1 MGREGRLAGAA
12 AGAARILAEYALCDA
27 CLGRMYAR
35 RLGLRSQERLGGR
48 LRAAARGAGWRGRAP
63 RGGDAPAGAS
73 RCYICRGLLASLGP
87 YAERMAGRAA
97 AYEFSTAM
105 VGVTP
110 RPSMAERD
118 DEVRSRFGLAG
129 APPLRAALSA
139 ALSSA
144 LEGAAA
150 CRIDRSRPD
159 LVLTVNLREDSVEAR
174 SRTVVVRGRYTKSAR
189 GLPQKQG
196 PCGRCAG
203 RGCGEC
209 GFAGIR
215 RGGRA
220 SVESALSG
228 FLCGALGARRARMTW
243 VGGEGMDSLVSGPG
257 RPFYASIADP
267 ARRGAALPRHAD
279 LGPVAV
285 ACLEEAESV
294 PSAPVQFSTVLEM
307 SLRVDRPVSDAEIGS
322 VASAM
327 GAGSAAVYGGAGG
340 GRSERALGP
349 AECRRESPDSFAL
362 RVEAEGGVPLRELA
376 AGETVFP
383 NASAVLGAECRI
395 ERLDILDV
403 SVAGGGGGPQGGGGP
418 STHGRAR
425 ARRAPKGSMSAIQ

>member
-1 MGREGRLAGAA
+1 MGREGRLGRAADAA
-12 AGAARILAEYALCDA
+12 AGILAEYALCDA

-35 RLGLRSQERLGGR
+35 RLGLRSPRPLGRR
-48 LRAAARGAGWRGRAP
+48 LRGMARERAGGAGAGGGAGRRRRTAAQAHGGAGAAAAA
-63 RGGDAPAGAS
+63 
-73 RCYICRGLLASLGP
+73 CYVCRGLLASLGP
-87 YAERMAGRAA
+87 YAERMAARAA

-110 RPSMAERD
+110 RPSMVERD

-129 APPLRAALSA
+129 APPLRAALSG

-144 LEGAAA
+144 LSGMAG
-150 CRIDRSRPD
+150 CRIDRARPD

-174 SRTVVVRGRYTKSAR
+174 SRAVVVRGRYTKSAR

-203 RGCGEC
+203 RGCGGC

-215 RGGRA
+215 GGEG
-220 SVESALSG
+220 SVEAALSG

-243 VGGEGMDSLVSGPG
+243 VGGEGMDSLVSGSG

-267 ARRGAALPRHAD
+267 ARRGAALPRDAD

-285 ACLEEAESV
+285 RRLEEVDSV
-294 PSAPVQFSTVLEM
+294 PGAPVPFSTVLEM
-307 SLRVDRPVSDAEIGS
+307 SLRAARPVSDAEIGS
-322 VASAM
+322 VESAM
-327 GAGSAAVYGGAGG
+327 GAGSAAVYGGAGGAG

-349 AECRRESPDSFAL
+349 AECRRESHDSFAL
-362 RVEAEGGVPLRELA
+362 RVEAEGGIPLRELA
-376 AGETVFP
+376 AGECVFP
-383 NASAVLGAECRI
+383 NASAVLGIECRI
-395 ERLDILDV
+395 ERLDILG
-403 SVAGGGGGPQGGGGP
+403 VAVRDAGCREQ
-418 STHGRAR
+418 
-425 ARRAPKGSMSAIQ
+425 

>member
-1 MGREGRLAGAA
+1 MGREGRLGRAA
-12 AGAARILAEYALCDA
+12 AAAARILAEYEMCDA

-35 RLGLRSQERLGGR
+35 RLGLRSQERLVGGR
-48 LRAAARGAGWRGRAP
+48 LRAAALEVGGRGRAP
-63 RGGDAPAGAS
+63 RGADAPAGAG

-87 YAERMAGRAA
+87 YEERMAARAA

-110 RPSMAERD
+110 RPSMVERD

-144 LEGAAA
+144 LAGAAA
-150 CRIDRSRPD
+150 CRIDRAGPD

-174 SRTVVVRGRYTKSAR
+174 SRAVVVRGRYTKSAR

-196 PCGRCAG
+196 PCGACAG
-203 RGCGEC
+203 RGCGGC

-215 RGGRA
+215 QGGGG
-220 SVESALSG
+220 SVEASLSA

-243 VGGEGMDSLVSGPG
+243 VGGEGRDSLVSGSG

-267 ARRGAALPRHAD
+267 ARRGAALPRRAD

-285 ACLEEAESV
+285 ACLEEVGSV
-294 PSAPVQFSTVLEM
+294 PSAPVPFSTVLEM
-307 SLRVDRPVSDAEIGS
+307 SLRAARPVSDAEIES

-340 GRSERALGP
+340 GRSERALGA
-349 AECRRESPDSFAL
+349 AECRRESPDSFEL
-362 RVEAEGGVPLRELA
+362 RVEAEGGIPLRELA

-403 SVAGGGGGPQGGGGP
+403 AVAGGEGDGGGRPAG
-418 STHGRAR
+418 
-425 ARRAPKGSMSAIQ
+425 

>member
-1 MGREGRLAGAA
+1 MGREGRLGRAA
-12 AGAARILAEYALCDA
+12 AAAARILAEYALCDA

-35 RLGLRSQERLGGR
+35 RLGLRSHERLGGR
-48 LRAAARGAGWRGRAP
+48 LRAAVREIRGRGRAP
-63 RGGDAPAGAS
+63 RRADAPAGAG

-87 YAERMAGRAA
+87 YGERMAARAA

-110 RPSMAERD
+110 RPSMVERD

-144 LEGAAA
+144 LAGAAA
-150 CRIDRSRPD
+150 CRIDRASPD

-174 SRTVVVRGRYTKSAR
+174 SRAVVVRGRYTKSSR

-196 PCGRCAG
+196 PCGACAG
-203 RGCGEC
+203 RGCGGC

-215 RGGRA
+215 PGGG
-220 SVESALSG
+220 SVEASLSA

-243 VGGEGMDSLVSGPG
+243 VGGEGRDSLVSGSG

-267 ARRGAALPRHAD
+267 ARRSAALPRRAD

-285 ACLEEAESV
+285 ACLEEVGSV
-294 PSAPVQFSTVLEM
+294 PSAPVPFSTVIEM
-307 SLRVDRPVSDAEIGS
+307 SLRAARPVSDAEIES

-362 RVEAEGGVPLRELA
+362 RVEAEGGIPLRELA
-376 AGETVFP
+376 AGEAVFP
-383 NASAVLGAECRI
+383 NASAVIGAECGI

-403 SVAGGGGGPQGGGGP
+403 AVAGGEGGGGGRP
-418 STHGRAR
+418 AE
-425 ARRAPKGSMSAIQ
+425 